1 MTDSAEEYISDF
13 AKREV
18 FIMNDRKKA
27 MHAPFGGLGL
37 RSIKT
42 AIAATLTAL
51 LYAFSSRNPTF
62 ACIGAVFGLGS
73 DTDNSILGGGN
84 RLIGTIIGGF
94 IGLGIFWIEH
104 LVFPE
109 GNYFFRLPLFFVGII
124 ILISLSV
131 YFRWPGGVQPGSVIL
146 CIILFNTPA
155 NHIAYALD
163 RMLDTGIGVIIG
175 VCVNELLTRERMEK
189 WLHIKK

>member
-1 MTDSAEEYISDF
+1 
-13 AKREV
+13 
-18 FIMNDRKKA
+18 MNDRKKA
-27 MHAPFGGLGL
+27 VHAPFGGLGL
-37 RSIKT
+37 SSIKT

-84 RLIGTIIGGF
+84 RLIGTVIGGF
-94 IGLGIFWIEH
+94 LGLFLFWVEY
-104 LVFPE
+104 LFFPD
-109 GNYFFRLPLFFVGII
+109 GNYFFRLPLLFVGVIA
-124 ILISLSV
+124 LVSLSV
-131 YFRWPGGVQPGSVIL
+131 FFRWPGGVQPGSVVL

-163 RMLDTGIGVIIG
+163 RMLDTGIGVIIA
-175 VCVNELLTRERMEK
+175 VCVNEILTRERMEK
-189 WLHIKK
+189 WFHIK

>member
-1 MTDSAEEYISDF
+1 MSD
-13 AKREV
+13 
-18 FIMNDRKKA
+18 NRKKA
-27 MHAPFGGLGL
+27 VHAPFGGLGL

-84 RLIGTIIGGF
+84 RLIGTVIGGF
-94 IGLGIFWIEH
+94 LGLFLFWVEH
-104 LVFPE
+104 LFFPD
-109 GNYFFRLPLFFVGII
+109 GNYFFRLPLLFVGVIA
-124 ILISLSV
+124 LVSLSV
-131 YFRWPGGVQPGSVIL
+131 FFRWPGGVQPGSVVL

-163 RMLDTGIGVIIG
+163 RMLDTGIGVIIA

-189 WLHIKK
+189 WLHIK